1 MSKKLQESL
10 IVEQDLYQIGPKL
23 AKSLEPGLEK
33 LKQYILEFDKL
44 SKAYKVSP
52 NQTEFIKTLK
62 QEQELLR
69 KAEGTK
75 KAAVQVERELIK
87 AQQDKLRAD
96 KLSIDLQNKKLVL
109 ENKKQAVVK
118 RNTKLTAEERL
129 ELQRLNKST
138 KEAAIL
144 GSRFSSEYEKLT
156 VKMNR
161 AARSVQ
167 NLTAKKLQGNNLSK
181 KEQDQLRKSQA
192 AFKKYNA
199 AVIGA
204 DASVKRF
211 NKNVGNY
218 PKALSSAANGV
229 RSLASAMGAVGG
241 AMLFVSTMRSAI
253 NVVRDFGATMFNVSG
268 IYRTSREE
276 LAGLE
281 QQIID
286 VAGAS
291 ITTAPEVAK
300 MAESLATL
308 GKTREEI
315 KLLLSPLNDL
325 SIGLKASAED
335 AGEFL
340 VQMLNAFGASASEA
354 EKYADVIATIR
365 TSTSL
370 DFQKMRDSFQYLA
383 PISKV
388 LNKDLAYT
396 GALVGILADRGIK
409 AERAGRL
416 LGSAQQKLAIEGK
429 SLTDGLNEINIAL
442 ADNLSEIDVL
452 AIASDLF
459 GKQSASLGI
468 ILAANTDLIDE
479 NADAI
484 RNNGG
489 ALDDL
494 VNEQLRSLDA
504 SFKILVSRWEEYIL
518 NTDKAEGASTK
529 LKNGLTFLAN
539 NIAVIINTVVTL
551 TKSFLIYKGIVLL
564 VNGATKIAIALQGAY
579 NVALAFTRGGIKK
592 TIASLT
598 ALKIA
603 TGATGIGLFLVA
615 IGAAYELFQA
625 FSEGARDATDELK
638 ALNKQTERFVKAI
651 NGQETGLQKIQAAYA
666 EIANLTDPEK
676 LKGIF
681 GDAYS
686 AASFA
691 IQNNTEET
699 IEAFERS
706 VNAGLTY
713 GEKFTEDQVKL
724 MFRRNKI
731 LKVLY
736 KEIDRLEEEEDRKK
750 KKRDR
755 KKEGLS
761 DKEKNDIYLLNKFRI
776 EQQVKAQQEILDN
789 EKSTFN
795 ERLRALQV
803 REDLE
808 IQLAELKEAHLL
820 SNQKLT
826 ANGRIL
832 IEEKTSAALVDIY
845 KKTNGEIDKLKDQLF
860 DETEAAEASILD
872 IGISEENTRLF
883 NEALDGLKKD
893 YKDTLKFFGINEDQ
907 YFEALK
913 DKYGENYLTI
923 FDHLQKVEKVQKES
937 AELQKEILLDFASS
951 AVEFGNVL
959 FDSKIQKYDDE
970 LTALDEYYA
979 IRQEAAEGDAH
990 LQQFLRLEEQKEEK
1004 EIQKKKRDEQRKQAI
1019 FNKLFSVAQIGIKLA
1034 ETIAAINLAAAAID
1048 SVTFGTGGSAYRIFN
1063 IPFAV
1068 GSAALQTAA
1077 VLATPIPAYAE
1088 GIESTP
1094 RREKALVGE
1103 ERPEVIIEPN
1113 KDPYIVSKPTIL
1125 DLPKRTQVVPSIADY
1140 QKLFSRTQLASLQI
1154 NGQKAQTF
1162 QQSQQIFD
1170 DTEMLGDLKELIKVT
1185 KRNKPHRTPIS
1196 RGSDF
1201 NHELFRLKNTNWD
1214 A

>member
-1 MSKKLQESL
+1 MAKKLQESE
-10 IVEQDLYQIGPKL
+10 IVEQDLYQIGSKF

-62 QEQELLR
+62 QEQELLK

-96 KLSIDLQNKKLVL
+96 KLAIDLQNKKLVL

-211 NKNVGNY
+211 NRKVGDY
-218 PKALSSAANGV
+218 PKAMLSAAKGV

-253 NVVRDFGATMFNVSG
+253 NVVRDFGATMFNISG

-429 SLTDGLNEINIAL
+429 SLTDGLNEINKAL

-504 SFKILVSRWEEYIL
+504 SFKIFVSRWEEYIL

-564 VNGATKIAIALQGAY
+564 VNSATKIAIALQGAY
-579 NVALAFTRGGIKK
+579 NLSLTYTRGGIKK
-592 TIASLT
+592 TIESLT
-598 ALKIA
+598 ALKVA
-603 TGATGIGLFLVA
+603 TGTTGIGLFLVA
-615 IGAAYELFQA
+615 IGTAYQLFQA
-625 FSEGARDATDELK
+625 FSEGAKEATYDLK

-706 VNAGLTY
+706 INAGLAY

-789 EKSTFN
+789 EEATFN

-803 REDLE
+803 RESLE
-808 IQLAELKEAHLL
+808 IELVELKEAHLL
-820 SNQKLT
+820 DNQKLT

-845 KKTNGEIDKLKDQLF
+845 KKTNEDIDKLKEGFF
-860 DETEAAEASILD
+860 DSTIALIPEDFEDDIDILKQGIKSYAEALGIDGEGAVQSFMEKHGEDFAKIKGFYDELD
-872 IGISEENTRLF
+872 DTAERS
-883 NEALDGLKKD
+883 AKKR
-893 YKDTLKFFGINEDQ
+893 K
-907 YFEALK
+907 
-913 DKYGENYLTI
+913 
-923 FDHLQKVEKVQKES
+923 
-937 AELQKEILLDFASS
+937 ELQKELGDAT
-951 AVEFGNVL
+951 VEFVNTL

-979 IRQEAAEGDAH
+979 IRQEAAQGDAH
-990 LQQFLRLEEQKEEK
+990 LQQFLRLEQQKEEK
-1004 EIQKKKRDEQRKQAI
+1004 KLEKKKRDEQRKQAI

-1034 ETIAAINLAAAAID
+1034 ETIAAINLAAATID
-1048 SVTFGTGGSAYRIFN
+1048 AVTLGIGGTAYRLAN
-1063 IPFAV
+1063 IPFAI

-1077 VLATPIPAYAE
+1077 VLAAKIPAYAE

-1103 ERPEVIIEPN
+1103 ERSEVIIEPN

-1125 DLPKRTQVVPSIADY
+1125 DLPKRTQVVPSIAEY
-1140 QKLFSRTQLASLQI
+1140 QKLFSRAQLASLQI

-1170 DTEMLGDLKELIKVT
+1170 DTEMRGDLKELIKVT

>member
-1 MSKKLQESL
+1 MAKKLQESE
-10 IVEQDLYQIGPKL
+10 IVEQDLYKIGSKF

-33 LKQYILEFDKL
+33 LKQYILQFDNL
-44 SKAYKVSP
+44 AKAYKTSP
-52 NQTEFIKTLK
+52 NQNEFLK
-62 QEQELLR
+62 NLKLEQELIEKTE
-69 KAEGTK
+69 KAK
-75 KAAVQVERELIK
+75 KSAIQTERELIK
-87 AQQDKLRAD
+87 EQQDKLRAD
-96 KLSIDLQNKKLVL
+96 KLAIDLQNKKLAL
-109 ENKKQAVVK
+109 ENKKQAVTK
-118 RNTKLTAEERL
+118 TNTKLTAQQRL

-156 VKMNR
+156 VKMNQS
-161 AARSVQ
+161 ARSIQ

-181 KEQDQLRKSQA
+181 KEQAQLRKSQTE
-192 AFKKYNA
+192 FKKYNA
-199 AVIGA
+199 AITGA

-211 NKNVGNY
+211 NRNVGNY
-218 PKALSSAANGV
+218 PKAMSSAANAV

-253 NVVRDFGATMFNVSG
+253 NIVRDFGATMYNISG
-268 IYRTSREE
+268 IYRTSRED
-276 LAGLE
+276 LASLE
-281 QQIID
+281 QQIIKI
-286 VAGAS
+286 AGSS
-291 ITTAPEVAK
+291 ITTATDVAK

-308 GKTREEI
+308 GKTKEEI

-325 SIGLKASAED
+325 SIGLKASADD

-340 VQMLNAFGASASEA
+340 VQMLNTFDASASEA
-354 EKYADVIATIR
+354 KKYADVIATIR

-370 DFQKMRDSFQYLA
+370 DFQKMRDSFQYIA

-396 GALVGILADRGIK
+396 GALIGILADRGIK

-416 LGSAQQKLAIEGK
+416 LGTAQQKLAIEGK
-429 SLTDGLNEINIAL
+429 TLTDGLNEINKAL

-468 ILAANTDLIDE
+468 ILASNTDLIDE

-484 RNNGG
+484 RNNSG

-494 VNEQLRSLDA
+494 VNEQLKSLDA
-504 SFKILVSRWEEYIL
+504 SFKILKSRWEEYIL

-564 VNGATKIAIALQGAY
+564 VNNATKIAIALQGAY

-615 IGAAYELFQA
+615 IGTAYELFQA
-625 FSEGARDATDELK
+625 FSEGAKDATDDLK
-638 ALNKQTERFVKAI
+638 ALNKQTERFVKAV
-651 NGQETGLQKIQAAYA
+651 NGQETTLQKIQASYA

-736 KEIDRLEEEEDRKK
+736 DNIDRLEEQENIKK
-750 KKRDR
+750 NRRDR
-755 KKEGLS
+755 DNKAFS

-789 EKSTFN
+789 EESTFN

-826 ANGRIL
+826 ANERIL

-845 KKTNGEIDKLKDQLF
+845 KKTTKEINKLKDQLF
-860 DETEAAEASILD
+860 DETEASEASILD
-872 IGISEENTRLF
+872 FEISEENTRLF
-883 NEALDGLKKD
+883 KDALNGLKKD

-979 IRQEAAEGDAH
+979 IRQEAAQGDAH
-990 LQQFLRLEEQKEEK
+990 LQQFLRLEEQKDEK
-1004 EIQKKKRDEQRKQAI
+1004 EIQKKKREEQRKQAI
-1019 FNKLFSVAQIGIKLA
+1019 FNKLFSVAQIGIRLQ
-1034 ETIAAINLAAAAID
+1034 ETLAAINLAAATID
-1048 SVTFGTGGSAYRIFN
+1048 AVTLGLGGSAYKIFN

-1068 GSAALQTAA
+1068 GSAALQAAA
-1077 VLATPIPAYAE
+1077 VLATPIPKYAKGTDNHHG
-1088 GIESTP
+1088 GI
-1094 RREKALVGE
+1094 ALVGE
-1103 ERPEVIIEPN
+1103 ERPEVILEPN
-1113 KDPYIVSKPTIL
+1113 KDPYVISKPTVL
-1125 DLPKRTQVVPSIADY
+1125 DLPKRTQVIPSLDEY
-1140 QKLFSRTQLASLQI
+1140 QKLFNTTQLASVQI
-1154 NGQKAQTF
+1154 NGQKAANF
-1162 QQSQQIFD
+1162 QNSQQIFD
-1170 DTEMLGDLKELIKVT
+1170 DTKMRQDLKELIKVT
-1185 KRNKPHRTPIS
+1185 KSKQTKIH
-1196 RGSDF
+1196 
-1201 NHELFRLKNTNWD
+1201 NHNTTKIDLDYVLYKNSKINWD

>member
-1 MSKKLQESL
+1 MAKKLQESL
-10 IVEQDLYQIGPKL
+10 IVEEDLYQIGPKL

-44 SKAYKVSP
+44 SKSYKVSP

-62 QEQELLR
+62 QEQELLK

-87 AQQDKLRAD
+87 AQQDKIRAD
-96 KLSIDLQNKKLVL
+96 KLAIDLQNKKLVL
-109 ENKKQAVVK
+109 ENKKQAVIK
-118 RNTKLTAEERL
+118 KSTKLTAEERL

-181 KEQDQLRKSQA
+181 KEQDQLKRSEA

-199 AVIGA
+199 AIIGA

-211 NKNVGNY
+211 NRNVGNY
-218 PKALSSAANGV
+218 PKAMSSAANAV

-253 NVVRDFGATMFNVSG
+253 NVVRDFGATMFNISG
-268 IYRTSREE
+268 IYRTSRED

-291 ITTAPEVAK
+291 VTTATEVAK

-308 GKTREEI
+308 GKTKEEI
-315 KLLLSPLNDL
+315 KILLSPLNNL

-340 VQMLNAFGASASEA
+340 VQMLNTFGASASEA

-388 LNKDLAYT
+388 LNKDIAYT
-396 GALVGILADRGIK
+396 GALVGILADNGIK

-416 LGSAQQKLAIEGK
+416 LGTSQQKLATEGK
-429 SLTDGLNEINIAL
+429 TLTDGLDEINKAL

-468 ILAANTDLIDE
+468 ILAANTDLIDK

-484 RNNGG
+484 RNNSG

-494 VNEQLRSLDA
+494 VNEQLKSLDA
-504 SFKILVSRWEEYIL
+504 SFKILKSRWEEYIL

-564 VNGATKIAIALQGAY
+564 VNSATKIATALQGAY

-592 TIASLT
+592 TIASLR

-615 IGAAYELFQA
+615 IGTAYELFQT
-625 FSEGARDATDELK
+625 FSEGAKDATDDLK
-638 ALNKQTERFVKAI
+638 GLNKQTERFLKAV
-651 NGQETGLQKIQAAYA
+651 NGQETALQKIQASYT
-666 EIANLTDPEK
+666 EINNLTDPEK

-691 IQNNTEET
+691 IQNNTAET
-699 IEAFERS
+699 IEAFEQS
-706 VNAGLTY
+706 VNAGLSY
-713 GEKFTEDQVKL
+713 GEKFTKDQVAL

-736 KEIDRLEEEEDRKK
+736 KNIDALEEEEDKKK
-750 KKRDR
+750 KKRN
-755 KKEGLS
+755 KENEDLPV
-761 DKEKNDIYLLNKFRI
+761 KEKNDIYLLNKFRI

-789 EKSTFN
+789 EEATFN
-795 ERLRALQV
+795 ERLRALQA
-803 REDLE
+803 RESLE
-808 IQLAELKEAHLL
+808 IQLAELKESHLL
-820 SNQKLT
+820 ANQKLT
-826 ANGRIL
+826 ANERIL
-832 IEEKTSAALVDIY
+832 VEEQTSAALVDTY
-845 KKTNGEIDKLKDQLF
+845 KKTNEDITKLKEGFFDSTIDLAPEDFEDDLDILKQGIKSYAEALGLDGEAAVQSFTEKHGEDFAKIKGFYDDLDDTAEKSAEKRKELQQELSEVTVGFVNTLF
-860 DETEAAEASILD
+860 D
-872 IGISEENTRLF
+872 N
-883 NEALDGLKKD
+883 
-893 YKDTLKFFGINEDQ
+893 
-907 YFEALK
+907 
-913 DKYGENYLTI
+913 
-923 FDHLQKVEKVQKES
+923 
-937 AELQKEILLDFASS
+937 
-951 AVEFGNVL
+951 
-959 FDSKIQKYDDE
+959 KIQKYDDE
-970 LTALDEYYA
+970 LTALDGYYSA
-979 IRQEAAEGDAH
+979 RQEAAQGDAN
-990 LQQFLRLEEQKEEK
+990 LQQFLRLEEQKDKEK
-1004 EIQKKKRDEQRKQAI
+1004 IEKKRRAEERKQAI
-1019 FNKLFSVAQIGIKLA
+1019 FNKIVQLA
-1034 ETIAAINLAAAAID
+1034 SITISTATSAAAALAPPP
-1048 SVTFGTGGSAYRIFN
+1048 VGLGPVAGATLLPYIF
-1063 IPFAV
+1063 AS
-1068 GSAALQTAA
+1068 GALQAA
-1077 VLATPIPAYAE
+1077 TVLATPIPAYAE

-1103 ERPEVIIEPN
+1103 ERSEVIIEPN
-1113 KDPYIVSKPTIL
+1113 KAPYIVSKPTIL
-1125 DLPKRTQVVPSIADY
+1125 DLPKRTQVVPSIGDY
-1140 QKLFSRTQLASLQI
+1140 QKLFSRAQLASLQI

>member
-1 MSKKLQESL
+1 MAKKLQESL
-10 IVEQDLYQIGPKL
+10 IVDEDLYQIGPKL

-62 QEQELLR
+62 QEQELLK

-96 KLSIDLQNKKLVL
+96 KLAIDLQNKKLVL

-253 NVVRDFGATMFNVSG
+253 NVVRDFGATMFNISG

-315 KLLLSPLNDL
+315 KLLLSPLNNL

-429 SLTDGLNEINIAL
+429 SLTDGLNEINKAL

-504 SFKILVSRWEEYIL
+504 SFKIFVSRWEEYIL

-564 VNGATKIAIALQGAY
+564 VNNATKIAIALQGAY

-615 IGAAYELFQA
+615 IGTAYELFQA
-625 FSEGARDATDELK
+625 FSEGAKDATDELK

-706 VNAGLTY
+706 INAGLTY
-713 GEKFTEDQVKL
+713 GEKFTEDQVNL

-789 EKSTFN
+789 EEATFN

-803 REDLE
+803 RESLE
-808 IQLAELKEAHLL
+808 IELVELKEAHLL
-820 SNQKLT
+820 DNQKLT

-845 KKTNGEIDKLKDQLF
+845 KKTNEDIDKLKDSFLDSVPDLVSEDFEDDIDILKQGIRSYAEALGIDGEGAVQSFMEKHGEDFAKIKGFYDELDDKAEESAKKRKELARDLTETTIGFVNTLF
-860 DETEAAEASILD
+860 DNS
-872 IGISEENTRLF
+872 
-883 NEALDGLKKD
+883 
-893 YKDTLKFFGINEDQ
+893 
-907 YFEALK
+907 
-913 DKYGENYLTI
+913 
-923 FDHLQKVEKVQKES
+923 
-937 AELQKEILLDFASS
+937 
-951 AVEFGNVL
+951 
-959 FDSKIQKYDDE
+959 IQKYDDD
-970 LTALDEYYA
+970 LRALDEYYA
-979 IRQEAAEGDAH
+979 IRQEAAQGDAH

-1004 EIQKKKRDEQRKQAI
+1004 KIQKKKRDEERKQFI
-1019 FNKLFSVAQIGIKLA
+1019 FNKIAALAEIGINTAIAFSKSLA
-1034 ETIAAINLAAAAID
+1034 QGGFVLGIPMAAA
-1048 SVTFGTGGSAYRIFN
+1048 V
-1063 IPFAV
+1063 
-1068 GSAALQTAA
+1068 AALGVLQAA
-1077 VLATPIPAYAE
+1077 TVLATPIPAYAE

-1103 ERPEVIIEPN
+1103 ERAEVIIEPN
-1113 KDPYIVSKPTIL
+1113 KDPYIVSEPTIL
-1125 DLPKRTQVVPSIADY
+1125 DLPKRTQVVPSIAEY
-1140 QKLFSRTQLASLQI
+1140 QKLFSRAQLASLQI

-1170 DTEMLGDLKELIKVT
+1170 DTEMRGDLKELIKVT